1 MSICDIIKC
10 STARQEGGSAISA
23 DISDRREDQD
33 RTSLATVYIDSNT
46 SVLLQTAI
54 GEISWMGA
62 VWSLN

>member
-1 MSICDIIKC
+1 MSICDITKC
-10 STARQEGGSAISA
+10 STAQQEGGSAISA
-23 DISDRREDQD
+23 DISDRREDQE